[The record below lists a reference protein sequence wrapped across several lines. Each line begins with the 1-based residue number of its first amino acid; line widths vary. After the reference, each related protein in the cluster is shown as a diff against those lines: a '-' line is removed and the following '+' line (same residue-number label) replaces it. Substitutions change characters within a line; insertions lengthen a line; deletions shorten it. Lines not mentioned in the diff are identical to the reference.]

1 MDYTPEESDRIDL
14 DMSLA
19 VLQDEAV
26 GVGIVEGEDEV
37 EALRNSLKDIVQ
49 DQAVKPKLQ
58 CVMMDPSFSMVTIQS
73 EESGIIW
80 ETASTRCSSPWASE
94 VSTISEAYG
103 PVGSGIAGR
112 IIFIMDEDKIHR
124 RKKSSRKSKRGE
136 KKAASVPAIAEYCQ
150 GGDERPVMAE
160 VSVPN
165 IKPEITG
172 ENEESA
178 NSKEDK
184 EQSLFNIIS
193 EGYEILNIIVP
204 PKLPTVDEEES
215 AEMTDNLSFL
225 EESQMIKPNPT
236 NEEAVMVTVSPEINI
251 LGEAKVEVDEQNLKP
266 KEPVTPDSSLY
277 LQCPVSK
284 PAQRDGT
291 SDTDYFEKFTLL
303 DEHMP
308 DDQSSGGVEE
318 DMQMKASEG
327 EETSENQEQFKDG
340 VPASEDS
347 EAFAAAGDD
356 EIASDHLDEVFYGGG
371 CDDEL
376 DDSSANKNFI
386 EREDQAAG
394 EGEPLKSP
402 LKESGSSLFGSQET
416 ILTPI
421 FLSPGPPKI
430 IDPALLDEPRAMSFL
445 YTDLYEEA
453 VGERKKGE
461 EFSDVESTVSEKSMQ
476 RRLSDTDDAQGY
488 FEKFI
493 LKDESPAVADE
504 PVEEDHKEEGV
515 RMWPQSTLELMG
527 FLTRGQEEAQKEDDK
542 TEEIIE
548 NFLAPCEEEME
559 EIIVTSESPDL
570 EDDVF
575 LPQVEEGE
583 TQKGGKKETETA
595 VKQQTVPKSTETSK
609 KITRI
614 CANVHN
620 EASTDNEI
628 SKDKPEEK
636 VIDQETERTEII
648 NEREMSGFDT
658 EETIM
663 NIMLKDDHL
672 SKSEPVTGE
681 MYRLKE
687 ENVIHREVHQASATC
702 NVVSKRETTI
712 LSLSPLIPAEEV
724 QEEDQNVEEG
734 SSIPENSPA
743 SLLEYLL
750 DYGKE
755 TYVSQPELCQDVI
768 QDAETAEALDYEMVS
783 QPEVTDD
790 QAAVTES
797 VEDNETAEIP
807 DQGFDIVE
815 VPNQD
820 LPSQEAAEPDF
831 EVVKDADAKSS
842 AEMEQKQKDSK
853 KSRFDFCVVC
863 HCVISSSSTPFS
875 DHKDHK
881 VSTLDK
887 AYYDIKSKL
896 SKQISALQGKSEKI
910 EDLVSELELAYNSVE
925 ENCKN
930 NVRCLDE
937 ENEEMVRKVVDQ
949 YNEMSR
955 IMGERKKS
963 KLEKLYGQIG
973 TFQERI
979 EFARETL
986 EKKTREMEESDQL
999 AFILSCNDINKSLN
1013 MALECSSSLEPVLEN
1028 DTKGIE
1034 GRGHTVLKDI
1044 SVPQKPLLLAQEASS
1059 ATSTSVMVYW
1069 RVCGGDIIN
1078 YFQVY
1083 CSESEAGTPE
1093 EFRLTVKE
1101 SYCTLEDL
1109 SPDRSYRVWVM
1120 AVNDTGCSLPSAK
1133 LSFRTAPSTPVICAE
1148 RCTVCWDSAII
1159 RWSTAC
1165 PAAVESFTLEY
1176 CRQHA
1181 CQGEGLRSI
1190 SGIRDCEQS
1199 VLLQPNENYLFYIKA
1214 VNSAGA
1220 SERSEAA
1227 LISSRGTRFHLLK
1240 DTASPALELSEDNVV
1255 RYPEETFR
1263 TRASPNEFPGVRGE
1277 LLPPRGCHYWEV
1289 TVEDSEAYRI
1299 GVAYHTASQDS
1310 QLGENSMSWCIHCVP
1325 TSTSRRYELLHDST
1339 QTDVF
1344 TAEVPTRIGT
1354 LLDCTHGQLSFFNSQ
1369 SGQLLGSFSHKFTE
1383 PCQPVLVLERPGT
1396 LALNTVTEVP
1406 NFAKPR

>member
-19 VLQDEAV
+19 VLEDEAV
-26 GVGIVEGEDEV
+26 GVGIVEGDDDV

-49 DQAVKPKLQ
+49 DRAVKPKLQ

-103 PVGSGIAGR
+103 PAGSGVAGR
-112 IIFIMDEDKIHR
+112 IIFIMDEDKIRR

-136 KKAASVPAIAEYCQ
+136 KKPASVPAIAEYCE

-165 IKPEITG
+165 IKPENTG
-172 ENEESA
+172 ENEDST
-178 NSKEDK
+178 NPKEDK
-184 EQSLFNIIS
+184 EQSLFNIVS

-215 AEMTDNLSFL
+215 AEMTDNLSYL

-251 LGEAKVEVDEQNLKP
+251 LGEAKVEEDEQNLKP
-266 KEPVTPDSSLY
+266 KELVNPDSPLY
-277 LQCPVSK
+277 LQSPVSK
-284 PAQRDGT
+284 PARRDGT

-303 DEHMP
+303 YEHMP
-308 DDQSSGGVEE
+308 GDQCSGGVEE
-318 DMQMKASEG
+318 DMPVKSSEG
-327 EETSENQEQFKDG
+327 EQTSENQEQSKDG
-340 VPASEDS
+340 APASEES

-356 EIASDHLDEVFYGGG
+356 EISSDHLDEVFYGGG
-371 CDDEL
+371 CGDEL
-376 DDSSANKNFI
+376 DDSSANKTLI
-386 EREDQAAG
+386 EGENQVAN

-402 LKESGSSLFGSQET
+402 LKESGSALFGSQET

-461 EFSDVESTVSEKSMQ
+461 EFSDVESTVSERSMQ

-504 PVEEDHKEEGV
+504 PVEEDYKVEGV

-527 FLTRGQEEAQKEDDK
+527 FLSRAQEEVQKEDDK
-542 TEEIIE
+542 TEEVIE

-583 TQKGGKKETETA
+583 TQKGDKTQSA
-595 VKQQTVPKSTETSK
+595 VKQQTHH
-609 KITRI
+609 I
-614 CANVHN
+614 CENVHH
-620 EASTDNEI
+620 EASADNEI

-636 VIDQETERTEII
+636 VVDQEIHTTEII
-648 NEREMSGFDT
+648 HEREMSHFDT
-658 EETIM
+658 EEIIM

-687 ENVIHREVHQASATC
+687 ENVIHREVHQANAPC

-712 LSLSPLIPAEEV
+712 LSLSPLTPAEEV
-724 QEEDQNVEEG
+724 QEEDQKVEED

-743 SLLEYLL
+743 SLLEHLL

-755 TYVSQPELCQDVI
+755 AYVSEPELCQDVI
-768 QDAETAEALDYEMVS
+768 QDVETAEALDYEMVS

-790 QAAVTES
+790 QAAGTGS
-797 VEDNETAEIP
+797 AEDNETAELP
-807 DQGFDIVE
+807 DQGFDVVE
-815 VPNQD
+815 APNQD
-820 LPSQEAAEPDF
+820 LPSQEAAEADF
-831 EVVKDADAKSS
+831 EVVENPDAKST
-842 AEMEQKQKDSK
+842 AEMEQEQKDSK
-853 KSRFDFCVVC
+853 KSRFNFCVVC

-887 AYYDIKSKL
+887 AYYDMKSKL
-896 SKQISALQGKSEKI
+896 SKQLSALQGKSEKI

-930 NVRCLDE
+930 NARCLDE
-937 ENEEMVRKVVDQ
+937 ENEEVVRKVVDQ
-949 YNEMSR
+949 YNEMCR
-955 IMGERKKS
+955 IMGGRKKS
-963 KLEKLYGQIG
+963 RLEKLYGQIG
-973 TFQERI
+973 TFQERT

-986 EKKTREMEESDQL
+986 EKKTREMEELDQL
-999 AFILSCNDINKSLN
+999 AFILSSNDINKSLN
-1013 MALECSSSLEPVLEN
+1013 TALECTLSLEPVLEN
-1028 DTKGIE
+1028 DTKSIE
-1034 GRGHTVLKDI
+1034 GSGHMALKDI
-1044 SVPQKPLLLAQEASS
+1044 SVPQKPLLLAQEANS
-1059 ATSTSVMVYW
+1059 ATSTSVTIYW
-1069 RVCGGDIIN
+1069 RVSEGDIFD

-1083 CSESEAGTPE
+1083 CSEESEAATPE
-1093 EFRLTVKE
+1093 ELRLTVKE
-1101 SYCTLEDL
+1101 SYCTLENL
-1109 SPDRSYRVWVM
+1109 SPDRSYTVWVM
-1120 AVNDTGCSLPSAK
+1120 AVNGTGCSLPSDK
-1133 LSFRTAPSTPVICAE
+1133 LSFRTAPSTPVIRAE

-1181 CQGEGLRSI
+1181 REGEGLRSI

-1214 VNSAGA
+1214 VSSAGA
-1220 SERSEAA
+1220 SEQSEAA
-1227 LISSRGTRFHLLK
+1227 LISSRGTRLHLIK

-1263 TRASPNEFPGVRGE
+1263 ARASPNEFPGVRGE
-1277 LLPPRGCHYWEV
+1277 LLPPRGYHYWEV

-1310 QLGENSMSWCIHCVP
+1310 QLGESSTSWCIHCIP
-1325 TSTSRRYELLHDST
+1325 MSTSRRYELLHDST
-1339 QTDVF
+1339 QTDIF
-1344 TAEVPTRIGT
+1344 TAEVATRIGT
-1354 LLDCTHGQLSFFNSQ
+1354 LLDCVHGQLSFFNGQ
-1369 SGQLLGSFSHKFTE
+1369 SGQLLGSFPHRFTE
-1383 PCQPVLVLERPGT
+1383 PCQPMLVLERPGT
-1396 LALNTVTEVP
+1396 LALNAVTEVP
-1406 NFAKPR
+1406 NFTKPC